1 MSKTIQE
8 YLDWLDERDD
18 LRWPRPPAP
27 KPLKATPYLKPLA
40 GIRAVTFSVYGTLLR
55 IDAGQLFHIHPQPLR
70 MQIALEKTIE
80 EFNMWNSMSRKPGQ
94 PWEYML
100 QQYTRLVEE
109 ERMTS
114 GTQKGGTPEIASERI
129 WGKLIERLIRNEY
142 QYDQGFYGDVD
153 ELAEKVAY
161 FFHASLQGVEATDG
175 ALATLQ
181 SLSSAGLSAGLLADA
196 QVFTLAQLLRALRG
210 QGTIPSLGD
219 LFASD
224 SITLSHSLRLRKPS
238 PGLFTA
244 AAERFRQMGIE
255 PHEVLHV
262 SHRLQDDLSVARQT
276 GFRTALLAA
285 DAVCCQVSAAD
296 VRQAEVKP
304 DRLLTKL
311 SQVRHLLQI

>member
-18 LRWPRPPAP
+18 LRWPQPPAP
-27 KPLKATPYLKPLA
+27 SPLKATPYLKPLS
-40 GIRAVTFSVYGTLLR
+40 GIRLVSFSVYGTLLR

-109 ERMTS
+109 ERMVSTPK
-114 GTQKGGTPEIASERI
+114 KGDTPEVSSARV
-129 WGKLIERLIRNEY
+129 WAKLIDRLVRNEY
-142 QYDQGFYGDVD
+142 QYDEGFYGDLD
-153 ELAEKVAY
+153 ELSEKVAY
-161 FFHASLQGVEATDG
+161 FFHASLQGVAAADEA
-175 ALATLQ
+175 LWTLQ
-181 SLSSAGLSAGLLADA
+181 TLSSAGLRAGLLADG

-210 QGTIPSLGD
+210 QGTIQSLGD

-238 PGLFTA
+238 PGMFAA

-285 DAVCCQVSAAD
+285 DAVCCQVSAAE
-296 VRQAEVKP
+296 VKQAEVKP